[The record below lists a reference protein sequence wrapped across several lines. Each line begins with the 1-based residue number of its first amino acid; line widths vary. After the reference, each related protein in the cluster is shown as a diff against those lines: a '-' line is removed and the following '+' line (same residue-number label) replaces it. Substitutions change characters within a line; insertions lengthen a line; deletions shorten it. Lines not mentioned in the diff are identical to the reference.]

1 MDKTKRT
8 LKPWPRFFIHLGVAV
23 VIAVSL
29 VFLAKVLLDVA
40 TNHGEQKVVPD
51 LSNMTIAEAQAVAS
65 AYDLVLEVTD
75 SVYMK
80 RMRRGAIYRQNPE
93 PGATVKSGRRIVL
106 TINSVLPRKITM
118 PDLVGLSMRQAKA
131 EILSR
136 GLVLGRYI
144 YVQDMATNNVVRQ
157 LCNGRE
163 IEPGLLVESESV
175 IDLELGMNGYG
186 LETFIPDVKG
196 LKYRSAVDAIRGNS
210 LNVDHARFDSS
221 VKDYDD
227 SLNAVAYRQYPEAS
241 DSISVSMGSD
251 VTLYFTLDEEKLIDK
266 EAE

>member
-1 MDKTKRT
+1 MDKEKKV
-8 LKPWPRFFIHLGVAV
+8 LKPWLRFFIHLGVAV
-23 VIAVSL
+23 VVVVAL
-29 VFLAKVLLDVA
+29 VFLAKVMLDVV
-40 TNHGEQKVVPD
+40 THHGEEKTVPD
-51 LSNMTIAEAQAVAS
+51 LSNMTVDEAQAVA
-65 AYDLVLEVTD
+65 AANDLVIEVTD
-75 SVYMK
+75 SVFMK
-80 RMRRGAIYRQNPE
+80 RMRRGAIYRQSPE

-196 LKYRSAVDAIRGNS
+196 LKYRSAVDAIRGSS
-210 LNVDHARFDSS
+210 LNVDHARFDST

-227 SLNAVAYRQYPEAS
+227 TLNAIAYRQYPSAS
-241 DSISVSMGSD
+241 DSIAVSMGSD
-251 VTLYFTLDEEKLIDK
+251 VTLYFTLDEKKLLEK
-266 EAE
+266 ETE

>member
-65 AYDLVLEVTD
+65 ANDLVLEVTD

-163 IEPGLLVESESV
+163 IEPGERVG
-175 IDLELGMNGYG
+175 D
-186 LETFIPDVKG
+186 
-196 LKYRSAVDAIRGNS
+196 RSGTRYERIW
-210 LNVDHARFDSS
+210 
-221 VKDYDD
+221 
-227 SLNAVAYRQYPEAS
+227 P
-241 DSISVSMGSD
+241 
-251 VTLYFTLDEEKLIDK
+251 
-266 EAE
+266 